1 MIKTVVAI
9 FNTRDEAETAAKDLY
24 DNGFSKENVE
34 VSSEEE
40 YEEDEAGE
48 SSLSRFFKN
57 LFGSGEETSE
67 KYSKVA
73 SKGFVVAVH
82 TQSEEEA
89 LEACEILDDNGAIDV
104 NDCYKKLLRIFDNE
118 PALPNEEVQDRS
130 NKEEEIPS
138 IPVGDVGEA
147 NENSAHVFAEQASPE
162 IVRSRIVEKNDGD
175 HFRMRREQVFVTRE
189 KMDEDENEIHGENK
203 INEKDLVMKV
213 LKDPDSKE
221 NVA

>member
-48 SSLSRFFKN
+48 SSITRFFKN

-82 TQSEEEA
+82 TQTEEEA

-104 NDCYKKLLRIFDNE
+104 NDCYRKLLRVSDNE
-118 PALPNEEVQDRS
+118 PGLI
-130 NKEEEIPS
+130 KEELQDNGKEEAETIEEKGTS
-138 IPVGDVGEA
+138 QQGNSSPVYA
-147 NENSAHVFAEQASPE
+147 AQASPE
-162 IVRSRIVEKNDGD
+162 MVRSRIVEKRDSD
-175 HFRMRREQVFVTRE
+175 HFR
-189 KMDEDENEIHGENK
+189 
-203 INEKDLVMKV
+203 
-213 LKDPDSKE
+213 
-221 NVA
+221 

>member
-9 FNTRDEAETAAKDLY
+9 FNTREEAETAAKDLY
-24 DNGFSKENVE
+24 DNGFLKENVE

-48 SSLSRFFKN
+48 SSITRFFKN

-82 TQSEEEA
+82 TETEEEA
-89 LEACEILDDNGAIDV
+89 LEACDILDDNGAIDV
-104 NDCYKKLLRIFDNE
+104 NDCYRKLFRVYDNE
-118 PALPNEEVQDRS
+118 PGLI
-130 NKEEEIPS
+130 KEELQDDGKEEAETIAKEEPS
-138 IPVGDVGEA
+138 QPGNSSPVYA
-147 NENSAHVFAEQASPE
+147 AQATPE
-162 IVRSRIVEKNDGD
+162 IVRSRIVEKRDSD
-175 HFRMRREQVFVTRE
+175 HLRLRKEQVFVTRE
-189 KMDEDENEIHGENK
+189 KMEEENDSHGENK
-203 INEKDLVMKV
+203 FTEKDLVINV
-213 LKDPDSKE
+213 LKDPGSKE